1 MVVADSGPL
10 IALARLSLLQLLP
23 QSFETVLV
31 PEVVFVECTR
41 HGDLPGARAILAAGD
56 AGLFRRVPVPGAE
69 AFAGEHLLDGGESAA
84 LLLAQE
90 LAVPA
95 LVDERKAR
103 LVARRLGIAV
113 VGTVGVLVAARIAGQ
128 VGPLRPLFNALGEFG
143 YRVSDALIQDALRRV
158 GET

>member
-31 PEVVFVECTR
+31 PEVVFLECTQ
-41 HGDLPGARAILAAGD
+41 HGDRPGARAILAAGD

-90 LAVPA
+90 LAVPG

-103 LVARRLGIAV
+103 LVARRLGIVV

-128 VGPLRPLFNALGEFG
+128 VGPLRPLFDALGEFG

>member
-23 QSFETVLV
+23 QYFETVLV
-31 PEVVFVECTR
+31 PDVVFLECTR
-41 HGDLPGARAILAAGD
+41 HRDRPGACAILAASD
-56 AGLFRRVPVPGAE
+56 AGLFRQVSVPGAE
-69 AFAGEHLLDGGESAA
+69 GFAAEHLLDAGESAA
-84 LLLAQE
+84 LLLAQN

-103 LVARRLGIAV
+103 LVAARLGIPV
-113 VGTVGVLVAARIAGQ
+113 VGTVGVLVAARVAGQ
-128 VGPLRPLFNALGEFG
+128 VGPLRPIFEALGEFG
-143 YRVSDALIQDALRRV
+143 YRVSDALIHDALRRI